1 MAQLEFL
8 YTQAQLQDIAATII
22 QKALAA
28 GASSA
33 QVELSESISTD
44 VEILSQ
50 EIDNFE
56 TSHETQ
62 LLISV
67 FKGHKKGNIGISAIK
82 QDNLD
87 NVILQALESAKYSFG

>member
-56 TSHETQ
+56 TKSSILQ
-62 LLISV
+62 MVQISV
-67 FKGHKKGNIGISAIK
+67 YTGDVVIGIA
-82 QDNLD
+82 
-87 NVILQALESAKYSFG
+87 